1 MEVLVTGGTGF
12 IGSHLME
19 KLVQKGHHVS
29 CVAKDRMNSVFLES
43 LDVEVVLGD
52 LNNGMDLDSM
62 LESAECIYHLAGA
75 VRARSSKDFYEGN
88 YLMTKNFI
96 NICARSCKRLKRFV
110 YVSSLAAAGPS
121 VDGRPVKEE
130 DPFHPVSHYGRSKM
144 LAELEVLH
152 YSDRMPISIV
162 RPSGV
167 YGPRDREM
175 LQYFLMIK
183 KNLQLLIGFGR
194 KWLNLTYVDDIVNGL
209 LLAGEHPKAEGETF
223 FIGNERSYPVE
234 EIGNT
239 IACLMNCKPIRI
251 HMPHLAAFSIGI
263 IAESIGKLTRR
274 QIFFNF
280 QKAKESVQTGW
291 IISVDKA
298 RSKLGY
304 RPRVSITEG
313 MKRTYEWYRENGW
326 LN

>member
-1 MEVLVTGGTGF
+1 MKILVTGGTGF

-19 KLVQKGHHVS
+19 RLVQEGHQVS
-29 CVAKDRMNSVFLES
+29 SVAKDRLNSVFLES
-43 LDVEVVLGD
+43 LNVELVLGD
-52 LNNGMDLDSM
+52 LNDGLDLDAM
-62 LESAECIYHLAGA
+62 LEGVERIYHLAGA

-96 NICARSCKRLKRFV
+96 NICARSCNKLKRFV

-121 VDGRPVKEE
+121 LNGKPVKEE
-130 DPFHPVSHYGRSKM
+130 DPFHPVSHYGQSKM
-144 LAELEVLH
+144 LAELEVLR

-183 KNLQLLIGFGR
+183 KNIQFLIGFGR

-209 LLAGEHPKAEGETF
+209 LLAGEHPNAEGETF
-223 FIGNERSYPVE
+223 FIGSEYSCPIE

-251 HMPHLAAFSIGI
+251 HVPHLAAFSIGI
-263 IAESIGKLTRR
+263 IAESIGKLTRK
-274 QIFFNF
+274 QVFFNF

-291 IISVDKA
+291 IISVEKA
-298 RSKLGY
+298 KSKLGY
-304 RPRVSITEG
+304 RPCVSITEG
-313 MKRTYEWYRENGW
+313 MKRTYEWYTENGW